1 MNKYENLL
9 DEVNMH
15 GVEVVELDL
24 GTDTPCGKCIN
35 NLIILNSRMTT
46 KNKYCILSE
55 ELGHHFTSY
64 GDILDQSDIKNR
76 KQEII
81 ARRWGYKK
89 LVGIVD
95 LINAYNAG
103 VKNRYELAE
112 FLNVTESF
120 IDETIEYYRAKYGTC
135 YKIDNYIIY
144 FQPNFGILKML

>member
-1 MNKYENLL
+1 MTYEKLLIKYDKILKIKEKPLKYNLKGLYRNNKIFIDSKLE
-9 DEVNMH
+9 
-15 GVEVVELDL
+15 
-24 GTDTPCGKCIN
+24 T
-35 NLIILNSRMTT
+35 
-46 KNKYCILSE
+46 NKEKACILVE